1 MENFGIKLEDV
12 LLEYDKYFMSKL
24 INKDY
29 EFNDL
34 RNKLREFSKTSDLF
48 EYNDNLTEQEVV
60 ANIRKKQEELLKH
73 DIEE

>member
-1 MENFGIKLEDV
+1 MKNFGVKLEDV

>member
-24 INKDY
+24 INKYYD
-29 EFNDL
+29 FNVL

-48 EYNDNLTEQEVV
+48 EYNDSLTEQEIVD
-60 ANIRKKQEELLKH
+60 NIRKKQEELLNSNVN
-73 DIEE
+73 I